1 MGICIAQIY
10 IDPLF
15 LGRSALKIVA
25 LSQKSEEITKMREQV
40 EEVLNKV
47 RPSLVADGGDIE
59 LVDIQGGQVKVRLL
73 GACHGCPMSQMTLK
87 AGVERAI
94 MAAVPGV
101 TEVVA
106 VPGTPHQG

>member
-1 MGICIAQIY
+1 MKE
-10 IDPLF
+10 L
-15 LGRSALKIVA
+15 
-25 LSQKSEEITKMREQV
+25 V

-59 LVDIQGGQVKVRLL
+59 LVDVTDGKVQVRLL

-106 VPGTPHQG
+106 VSGLPNQR

>member
-1 MGICIAQIY
+1 MKQ
-10 IDPLF
+10 
-15 LGRSALKIVA
+15 
-25 LSQKSEEITKMREQV
+25 QV

-59 LVDIQGGQVKVRLL
+59 LVAVKDGKVEVRLL

-94 MAAVPGV
+94 KAAVPGI

-106 VPGTPHQG
+106 VSGVPHQG